1 MIDNFNI
8 GAWKSKMLTENK
20 EEEVNE
26 LVSLGKLFDHPEY
39 KQEVERLSLYIQDK
53 NTLAVVKDILENV
66 GDLALRIGYEE
77 ASGDQSYL
85 KVAESK

>member
-66 GDLALRIGYEE
+66 GDLALRIGFEE